1 MMQEKECTDIWR
13 KYQAGKDHHN
23 KANMYTLTEKCHR
36 FYEGDQ
42 WHGLQSGDEEL
53 PVLNFIKPIC
63 RYKIAMVAMNDTAII
78 FSPMDDDPQK
88 AEICDALTEFAAAQ
102 WLTPLSRT

>member
-36 FYEGDQ
+36 FYEGDN
-42 WHGLQSGDEEL
+42 S
-53 PVLNFIKPIC
+53 P
-63 RYKIAMVAMNDTAII
+63 DTATKVYIEQ
-78 FSPMDDDPQK
+78 D
-88 AEICDALTEFAAAQ
+88 LTCTNAQ
-102 WLTPLSRT
+102 CANHGKIVEQRRAYLIGQA

>member
-53 PVLNFIKPIC
+53 YQAHLPVQNC
-63 RYKIAMVAMNDTAII
+63 HGSDERYGDHI
-78 FSPMDDDPQK
+78 FSNG
-88 AEICDALTEFAAAQ
+88 
-102 WLTPLSRT
+102 

>member
-36 FYEGDQ
+36 FYVAT
-42 WHGLQSGDEEL
+42 SGTG
-53 PVLNFIKPIC
+53 C
-63 RYKIAMVAMNDTAII
+63 
-78 FSPMDDDPQK
+78 SPEMRNYR
-88 AEICDALTEFAAAQ
+88 C
-102 WLTPLSRT
+102 